1 MFKFLKRKPK
11 PKTKT
16 RIPLVKIYTDKFGN
30 DWFQYEN
37 PLTIPAKRAISAEVA
52 TRYAEMKLTRDE
64 LKLLINHMKELGN
77 KGNFVDV
84 FAIINEIEFR
94 VESLAEENTL
104 LELAMCY
111 FLLDGEDETDIDKS
125 ANQRKM
131 EIWSTD
137 DDARGFFL
145 EKSFQSTIQFSNML
159 ESDIPDYLG
168 KILKEQNREG
178 QKLSHILHQLKRGN
192 TLMK

>member
-1 MFKFLKRKPK
+1 MFSP
-11 PKTKT
+11 
-16 RIPLVKIYTDKFGN
+16 
-30 DWFQYEN
+30 
-37 PLTIPAKRAISAEVA
+37 SS
-52 TRYAEMKLTRDE
+52 M
-64 LKLLINHMKELGN
+64 
-77 KGNFVDV
+77 
-84 FAIINEIEFR
+84 
-94 VESLAEENTL
+94 
-104 LELAMCY
+104 ELAMCY

>member
-1 MFKFLKRKPK
+1 MFKFLKSKPK
-11 PKTKT
+11 PKAKT
-16 RIPLVKIYTDKFGN
+16 RIPVVKIYTDKFGN

-37 PLTIPAKRAISAEVA
+37 PLTIPAKRAIAAEVA

-64 LKLLINHMKELGN
+64 LKLLMGHMKELGN

-84 FAIINEIEFR
+84 FALINEIEFR
-94 VESLAEENTL
+94 VDQVAEENTL

-111 FLLDGEDETDIDKS
+111 FLLDGEDETDIDKQ
-125 ANQRKM
+125 ANARKM

-159 ESDIPDYLG
+159 EQDIPDFLT
-168 KILKEQNREG
+168 KALKESRVEG
-178 QKLSHILHQLKRGN
+178 QKLNQILRQLKLEN
-192 TLMK
+192 TLTK